1 MIMRALGSLIAASFE
16 AVFVVLP
23 GLLLAITLLMSFA
36 GPWYG
41 WVGIGLLFCIYVIVM
56 ESLKDKILH
65 YFDPPDGKPH
75 DPNR

>member
-1 MIMRALGSLIAASFE
+1 MIRRAIGALIAASFE
-16 AVFVVLP
+16 AVFIILP
-23 GLLLAITLLMSFA
+23 GLIFAIVLLISFA

-41 WVGIGLLFCIYVIVM
+41 WVGIGLLFGGYAIIM

-65 YFDPPDGKPH
+65 YFDPLDEDPH